1 MLHGHVHICTHFQH
15 CACLLRTWVLLYHSQ
30 KVNIISLSTYSS
42 CSFYCLLTGFGSAPP
57 KDSSYLHSLGT
68 PLSRFERDSTSSN
81 SEDRETVINIEETKQ
96 NLFKDSEE
104 QNRRRSS
111 SSSSDSPISPGGR
124 QAVANG
130 DVKLRDKS
138 WKEKRRSRERPLSAF
153 LLDSGSITQNKE
165 EPQKDVKAKELDD
178 LKATA
183 FLSERKSDK
192 PAAKEMV
199 EETKPEQI
207 PRNGDKTDVQAMGKK
222 TSTDHSSVL
231 VSGTQALA
239 IFHRRRR
246 TKVDTDDIPTS
257 TSPVSEASDNISH
270 DSISGTGPSVNHVTT
285 PAESSSEQVTKE
297 DRHTTEEQTPA
308 VKDPDTEQVL
318 VNGGR
323 DENLGKH
330 TGSPLGRPS
339 PTISGRNKLL
349 EKKMK
354 MMALAMEGTS
364 VDSQKIETGRVSVW
378 IARC

>member
-1 MLHGHVHICTHFQH
+1 M
-15 CACLLRTWVLLYHSQ
+15 R
-30 KVNIISLSTYSS
+30 
-42 CSFYCLLTGFGSAPP
+42 TGFGSAPP
-57 KDSSYLHSLGT
+57 KDSSYLHSIGT

-81 SEDRETVINIEETKQ
+81 SEDRETVINIEETKR

-104 QNRRRSS
+104 QNRRRSSS

-130 DVKLRDKS
+130 DIKLRDKS

-153 LLDSGSITQNKE
+153 LLDSGSVTQNKE

-183 FLSERKSDK
+183 LLSESKSDK
-192 PAAKEMV
+192 PAVKEKV

-207 PRNGDKTDVQAMGKK
+207 PRNGDKTDVQVIGKK

-246 TKVDTDDIPTS
+246 TKVDSDDIPTS
-257 TSPVSEASDNISH
+257 PSPVSEASDISH
-270 DSISGTGPSVNHVTT
+270 DSTFGTGPSVNNVTT

-297 DRHTTEEQTPA
+297 DRHTTEEQTPP

-323 DENLGKH
+323 DENMEKH

-339 PTISGRNKLL
+339 PISGRNKLL

-378 IARC
+378 IAQC